1 METTVKE
8 RLKMFIK
15 HLGLSQRDFEIKLGW
30 SNSYVNNTKNFGS
43 DKLIS
48 VFVEYPLLNIEWLLM
63 GKGEM
68 LKQDDPLASV
78 KITDANDYLAMH
90 FERVIGEKIMI
101 ANKLAEKEKEI
112 ELLKEEVNRLKEE
125 KKENISYGNVAE
137 KIPELKPNKPQKK
150 S

>member
-1 METTVKE
+1 MLIIEKKYASQKE
-8 RLKMFIK
+8 LCEAIN
-15 HLGLSQRDFEIKLGW
+15 LSQTTLSTNFNKNRNPNFEILQ
-30 SNSYVNNTKNFGS
+30 NILYANE
-43 DKLIS
+43 DIS
-48 VFVEYPLLNIEWLLM
+48 AEWLLT

-68 LKQDDPLASV
+68 LKQDTPIASV
-78 KITDANDYLAMH
+78 KITDANDYLAIH
-90 FERVIGEKIMI
+90 FERVISEKIMI